1 MSGAGFLK
9 NACNLPIRR
18 VAFRLPR
25 LAERFGGSEIYHSSF
40 VWITGIAM
48 KEGIHPKY
56 NEVTVH
62 CSCGT
67 EFTTRSTATKLHVD
81 ICSQCHP
88 FFTGTM
94 KFIDSAGRVEK
105 FSKKYNWKI
114 KGANADKGA
123 DVKVEEASK

>member
-1 MSGAGFLK
+1 MFFTR
-9 NACNLPIRR
+9 CR
-18 VAFRLPR
+18 VVDTRTPSTCP
-25 LAERFGGSEIYHSSF
+25 FGGRPLDCSALLDSGGCLGFFTALF
-40 VWITGIAM
+40 VRVIGIAM

-56 NEVTVH
+56 EELTVH

-67 EFTTRSTATKLHVD
+67 EFVTRSTSAKLHVD
-81 ICSQCHP
+81 ICSKCHP

-114 KGANADKGA
+114 KGANADR
-123 DVKVEEASK
+123 

>member
-1 MSGAGFLK
+1 LM
-9 NACNLPIRR
+9 
-18 VAFRLPR
+18 PR
-25 LAERFGGSEIYHSSF
+25 KLFTRTF
-40 VWITGIAM
+40 VWVTGIAM

-56 NEVTVH
+56 EEVTVR

-67 EFTTRSTATKLHVD
+67 EFKTRSTAAKLHVD

-123 DVKVEEASK
+123 DVAK

>member
-1 MSGAGFLK
+1 
-9 NACNLPIRR
+9 
-18 VAFRLPR
+18 
-25 LAERFGGSEIYHSSF
+25 
-40 VWITGIAM
+40 M

-56 NEVTVH
+56 EEVTVH

-67 EFTTRSTATKLHVD
+67 EFVTRSTAAKLHVD
-81 ICSQCHP
+81 ICSHCHP

-123 DVKVEEASK
+123 DAKVEEASK